1 MDIDDLLKRVDKS
14 KIKSIK
20 VKWEKV
26 LDNKAFCNIKIKLY
40 KESKKTTRI

>member
-40 KESKKTTRI
+40 KEGKKTTGI